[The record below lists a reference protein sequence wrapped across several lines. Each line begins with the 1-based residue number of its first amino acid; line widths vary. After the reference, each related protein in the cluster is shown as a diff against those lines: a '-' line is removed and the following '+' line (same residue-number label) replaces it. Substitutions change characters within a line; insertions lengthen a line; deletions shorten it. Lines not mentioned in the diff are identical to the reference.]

1 MSPSSIAFSSEA
13 AGPPLDEIFCTY
25 SCFIASTSVTT
36 GAAQVEPRETAKCIL
51 RCTIKCTLRY
61 IPLKWNLGRPLNVS
75 LGAPSNV
82 PSGVYPLIA
91 LSSGLSTRRKINHF
105 LYNIVHFQ
113 VLPKVKS

>member
-13 AGPPLDEIFCTY
+13 AGPPLGEIFCTY

-36 GAAQVEPRETAKCIL
+36 GAAQVEPQVHLLVQPHAP
-51 RCTIKCTLRY
+51 Y
-61 IPLKWNLGRPLNVS
+61 SASLGRPLNVS